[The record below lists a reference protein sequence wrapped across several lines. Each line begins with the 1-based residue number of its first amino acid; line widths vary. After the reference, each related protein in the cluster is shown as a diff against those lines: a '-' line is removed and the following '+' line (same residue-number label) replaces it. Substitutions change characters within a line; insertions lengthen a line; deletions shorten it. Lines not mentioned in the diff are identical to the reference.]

1 MNISRIVLLIT
12 TGLFFLSKNIH
23 AEEVEQDGKW
33 FAGVGYHEGYFIEDD
48 SVFAFSSEGVETEN
62 GFNFHIGKEFFG
74 NSKLMLGYRSFQNAD
89 SKFFICNS
97 FDGQCVD
104 RDFSTSLSS
113 IYLNFRPHWE
123 ISENFLLYAELGIH
137 DYIRK
142 GSFSNITFTDMTRSI
157 RVEEET
163 FIGDNND
170 SAIGLSWG
178 FGLVFRLGEHDLSL
192 GFETFS
198 LGKLDEGNYGAVS
211 AISLQYDYHFD
222 L

>member
-1 MNISRIVLLIT
+1 MNISRLMLLIAS
-12 TGLFFLSKNIH
+12 GLFFLSKNSY
-23 AEEVEQDGKW
+23 AEEIEPDGKW
-33 FAGVGYHEGYFIEDD
+33 FAGAGYHTGFFIEEG
-48 SVFAFSSEGVETEN
+48 SVFSFSSEGLETED

-74 NSKLMLGYRSFQNAD
+74 NSKLMLGYRSFENAD
-89 SKFFICNS
+89 SKFFVCNS
-97 FDGQCVD
+97 FNGQCID
-104 RDFSTSLSS
+104 RDISTSLSS

-137 DYIRK
+137 DYIQR
-142 GSFSNITFTDMTRSI
+142 GSFSNITFTDMTRST

-170 SAIGLSWG
+170 SKIGLSWG
-178 FGLVFRLGEHDLSL
+178 FGAVFRMGDHDLSL
-192 GFETFS
+192 GFEAFS
-198 LGKLDEGNYGAVS
+198 LGKLADGNYDAVS